1 MVEAFPGINKG
12 SNAPTFMNQIRENY
26 LALVNNVLELL
37 STQNK
42 PAEFFILRDD
52 GLSYQ

>member
-1 MVEAFPGINKG
+1 
-12 SNAPTFMNQIRENY
+12 MNQIRENY

-52 GLSYQ
+52 GLSKAISKLLFFKNYRL